1 MGYTPAANVA
11 ITEATQFTSKT
22 YVDTADA
29 TKLNLSGG
37 TLTGA
42 LTLSGAPT
50 SNLHAATKAYV
61 DGQVAGAGTGD
72 FKANGT
78 VAMTGALNMGTSN
91 KIINLADPTLDQDG
105 ATKAYVDNKTSAL
118 SNGALKLV
126 DNNQTDGNK
135 YELKIDNNQ
144 LEFRRGANTDDLYLK
159 LYGST
164 VESSDGVVQESNRN
178 NWFYE
183 STDATGLIN
192 RIWLNHTVDNTA
204 GSTYLKSAP
213 LRIT

>member
-1 MGYTPAANVA
+1 LNNPKVDVIFGLHLGAKLEVGKITYRPAA
-11 ITEATQFTSKT
+11 
-22 YVDTADA
+22 
-29 TKLNLSGG
+29 
-37 TLTGA
+37 TL
-42 LTLSGAPT
+42 
-50 SNLHAATKAYV
+50 
-61 DGQVAGAGTGD
+61 AGTGD

-78 VAMTGALNMGTSN
+78 VAMTGSLNMGSN
-91 KIINLADPTLDQDG
+91 KLINLADPTLAQDG

-164 VESSDGVVQESNRN
+164 TDSSDGVV
-178 NWFYE
+178 
-183 STDATGLIN
+183 
-192 RIWLNHTVDNTA
+192 
-204 GSTYLKSAP
+204 
-213 LRIT
+213 